1 MCVHT
6 RACVHARACVRVCV
20 CARAHLYLQTR
31 VRVIIYLV
39 VDGTRPHDDSK
50 AHEVLVH
57 EVVRIVPPTI
67 LVCVYVCRQSTR
79 VCVRVALKTCA
90 NGAGNGSEPSV
101 NTERNPEWRVKVVLS
116 TILCRGCLFQSQG
129 PCLAC
134 PRVGSVPAA
143 ECTNSKPSVSLESCR
158 GACDPHPII
167 NTKWQ
172 GSGLGPRGC
181 KPRKYP

>member
-1 MCVHT
+1 MLQASYECVPMCVHT
-6 RACVHARACVRVCV
+6 RACVHARACVRACV

-101 NTERNPEWRVKVVLS
+101 NTERNPEWRVKVD
-116 TILCRGCLFQSQG
+116 TI
-129 PCLAC
+129 
-134 PRVGSVPAA
+134 
-143 ECTNSKPSVSLESCR
+143 
-158 GACDPHPII
+158 
-167 NTKWQ
+167 
-172 GSGLGPRGC
+172 SGTMLGMSAR
-181 KPRKYP
+181 RKRTCGRMYQ